1 MKRTDSEHMVDK
13 RMVLQF
19 LGLRGD
25 EKEPRN
31 QRIDHKDRPSETRAD
46 YEIVNALNCSS
57 VDAVKVTRCGDCHW
71 CLRYHTLRMPRCI
84 CPEMPPH
91 FVREDGYCNYGKP
104 KGGGEN
110 GR

>member
-1 MKRTDSEHMVDK
+1 MEKKRYVDM
-13 RMVLQF
+13 RVVLKV

-25 EKEPRN
+25 ENKSSSGGGDLKRRN
-31 QRIDHKDRPSETRAD
+31 NETKTAC
-46 YEIVNALNCSS
+46 EIVGALKAGA
-57 VDAVKVTRCGDCHW
+57 VDAVKVTRCRNCHW

-91 FVREDGYCNYGKP
+91 FVQEDGYCNYGKP

-110 GR
+110 G